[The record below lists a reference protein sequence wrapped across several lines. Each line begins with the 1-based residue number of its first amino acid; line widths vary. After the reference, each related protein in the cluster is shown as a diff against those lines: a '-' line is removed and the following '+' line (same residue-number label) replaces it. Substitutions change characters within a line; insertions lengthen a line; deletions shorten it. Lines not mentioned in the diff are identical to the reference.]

1 MHARQPF
8 VKPRRVLASLW
19 GPRAGLLTARAG
31 AALPEGATGL
41 AFPLNSGDTIPA
53 VGFGCW
59 KIAKEATADAVVAAI
74 RAGYRHLDCA
84 SDYGNEKE
92 VGAGIASAIE
102 QGACCI
108 AAVVRCCRP
117 RPHLLPL
124 TPAPG
129 LVTRKD
135 LFVTSKLWN
144 TYHAKEHVPLALD
157 RTLKDLGLAY
167 VKKTL
172 LLLLPLLLLLLLLL
186 PPNSLASPLRYVD
199 LYLIHFP
206 IPLQFVPFET
216 RYPPE
221 WFFDPTAARPR
232 MHHARV
238 PTSETWGAMEALCDA
253 GLARSIG
260 VSNHN
265 AQHLRDILSY
275 ARIAPALLQVE
286 LHPHNQQPKL
296 LRFCK
301 ANGIAV
307 TGFSP
312 LGSGSYVE
320 IGGATPADS
329 ALAEPAVAEIAAAHG
344 CTPAQVLLRWNLQ
357 RGVSVVPK
365 SSKPH
370 RMAENISLKAVA
382 LTDAEMAAMAALDK
396 GRRFNDP
403 GVFCEGA
410 FGAFTPI
417 FE

>member
-1 MHARQPF
+1 MLGRGGSRCCRGRGVRFSPRPAPADVLLIDNEVAMHARQPF

-31 AALPEGATGL
+31 AALPEGATGE

-108 AAVVRCCRP
+108 AAAVRCCRP

-129 LVTRKD
+129 LVTREN

-172 LLLLPLLLLLLLLL
+172 LLLPLLLLLYYCHQTNSPRLLG
-186 PPNSLASPLRYVD
+186 
-199 LYLIHFP
+199 
-206 IPLQFVPFET
+206 
-216 RYPPE
+216 
-221 WFFDPTAARPR
+221 
-232 MHHARV
+232 
-238 PTSETWGAMEALCDA
+238 TW
-253 GLARSIG
+253 
-260 VSNHN
+260 
-265 AQHLRDILSY
+265 
-275 ARIAPALLQVE
+275 
-286 LHPHNQQPKL
+286 
-296 LRFCK
+296 
-301 ANGIAV
+301 
-307 TGFSP
+307 T
-312 LGSGSYVE
+312 
-320 IGGATPADS
+320 
-329 ALAEPAVAEIAAAHG
+329 
-344 CTPAQVLLRWNLQ
+344 CT
-357 RGVSVVPK
+357 
-365 SSKPH
+365 
-370 RMAENISLKAVA
+370 
-382 LTDAEMAAMAALDK
+382 
-396 GRRFNDP
+396 
-403 GVFCEGA
+403 
-410 FGAFTPI
+410 
-417 FE
+417 